1 MLKYNLYRIYYFIIK
16 NPIKL
21 ISLISIPF
29 FYQIAGSFDPMTD
42 KLEVISEIEQKTE
55 WVYVVE
61 SKTGSIKYDI
71 LTFDERQDI
80 SKGFIIDETYHP
92 LNVIFWIL
100 FIGAIAMVVIP
111 TFIDDD
117 DMNWDIEG
125 INSVSI
131 LKIIDCELE
140 DDVYYYVSMGRLL
153 GKFENRIQT
162 PDINYHLKVYDFD
175 DIMRCPKFKTKKQ
188 DRDSKLDKLGV

>member
-1 MLKYNLYRIYYFIIK
+1 MLKYNLYRIYYFIVK
-16 NPIKL
+16 NPIKI

-29 FYQIAGSFDPMTD
+29 FYQIAGSFSPTID
-42 KLEVISEIEQKTE
+42 KLEVVSEVEQKTE
-55 WVYVVE
+55 WLYVVE
-61 SKTGSIKYDI
+61 SNSGSTKYDI

-100 FIGAIAMVVIP
+100 FICTTCMVVIP

-140 DDVYYYVSMGRLL
+140 DCIYYYVSMGRLL
-153 GKFENRIQT
+153 GKFENRIET
-162 PDINYHLKVYDFD
+162 SAMNYHLKVYDFD